1 MQKLH
6 LKKNHLQRKIFVKVS
21 LQVHLHLRLDQIK
34 RKNGEMRKIFK
45 KNSFKREMGCIPL
58 VVKRKNCIK
67 NHFCISRFNEIRP
80 NYLELVPFNFEATS
94 PFQIQQY
101 KQNILVNHQNYQNV
115 FFFKFNNLLF
125 QSYFIEENSKSN
137 DWSILF

>member
-1 MQKLH
+1 
-6 LKKNHLQRKIFVKVS
+6 
-21 LQVHLHLRLDQIK
+21 
-34 RKNGEMRKIFK
+34 
-45 KNSFKREMGCIPL
+45 MGCIPL

-101 KQNILVNHQNYQNV
+101 KQNILVNNQNYQNV
-115 FFFKFNNLLF
+115 FILKFNNLLF
-125 QSYFIEENSKSN
+125 QLKKILNQMIGQFCSNIFMKSP
-137 DWSILF
+137 SHSGQS